1 MYILEKIE
9 DAGYNG
15 TYTTSI
21 VCSNDKEKIDILA
34 INLKHN
40 LLHIQEQMNMFR
52 NYLDNKYETLRV
64 QCQRTPDEI
73 VEIEEYEE
81 KLEQQHPDISKYDLF
96 YNWFSIYDIEF
107 KVKEIEF
114 I

>member
-9 DAGYNG
+9 NCGYEG
-15 TYTTSI
+15 IYTTSI
-21 VCSNDKEKIDILA
+21 VCSNDKEKLDILA

-40 LLHIQEQMNMFR
+40 LIHIHEQMNMFR

-64 QCQRTPDEI
+64 QCRRTPGEI

-96 YNWFSIYDIEF
+96 DNWFSISDIEF
-107 KVKEIEF
+107 KVKEIDF